1 MSSAHP
7 QNAIVRFGPFEAN
20 LSTRELQKFGTRLR
34 LPNQSFQV
42 LALLLERP
50 GQLVTREEFRQKLW
64 PSDTFVE
71 YDQGLNAAV
80 NRLRD
85 ALGDSAEKPRYIETL
100 PRRGYRF
107 VGQSELLSN
116 HHEERQLEAGAA
128 SSLAPAD
135 RPLSPEQSS
144 ATPQLAGTGG
154 IASRKVARKLRIP
167 VLIILSMIP
176 LSILV
181 IAAVVMLRKSAGR
194 PDFSSVQVTPF
205 TSLPGQEISPT
216 FSPDGSQIAFAWS
229 SNLEQG
235 FDLYVKTMG
244 SERMIKLTNHPAHW
258 ISAAW
263 SPDGAQIAFSRWAQD
278 GSGIFLI
285 PALGGPERKL
295 TDANFWYEP
304 FMQISWSP
312 DSKSLAYWSTG
323 ELGSRIL
330 LLPLDTLH
338 PRMINADLPC
348 WDMAS
353 PSFSADGTKLAFVC
367 TSSIA
372 VYGIYEL
379 PLSGGSP
386 RRLTSMMG
394 DFRGLTWSADGSRI
408 IFSNDAGDG
417 GSLWQVDL
425 NGRLFKL
432 PFGEEGANPSV
443 ADKGD
448 RLAYVRGAKTVDIWR
463 LDLSAPH
470 PETSATKLIY
480 STRLQRV
487 PQYSLD
493 GNKIVFESDRSG
505 AHEIW
510 MADADGSNLVRLTS
524 FNGPQTGSPSWCS
537 DGQRIAFDS
546 RASGSSAI
554 YTENINQQLP
564 RQVKTDV
571 PNLALPAWSEDCQWL
586 FASDGHEN
594 LYRIPSQGGPATRIS
609 DKGAWFSV
617 VKNGKV
623 FFNVNEN
630 TRIAVWFRPLTGGEP
645 EPLQGMPQLNASES
659 WTATERGIY
668 YTSARFLN
676 FYDFGRRTVQRLCTL
691 PEFPTPGGGLS
702 VSPDGHWLL
711 YSQTDDAQSDI
722 MLASRFK

>member
-1 MSSAHP
+1 MSSAGP
-7 QNAIVRFGPFEAN
+7 QNAVVRFGPFEAN
-20 LSTRELQKFGTRLR
+20 LSTQELQKFGTRLR
-34 LPNQSFQV
+34 VPNQSFQV
-42 LALLLERP
+42 LALLLEKP

-64 PSDTFVE
+64 PADTFVE

-107 VGQSELLSN
+107 VGQAEVASN
-116 HHEERQLEAGAA
+116 NHEESQPGPG
-128 SSLAPAD
+128 SSSFRPGD
-135 RPLSPEQSS
+135 RPPAPEPPS
-144 ATPQLAGTGG
+144 ASARQAGETGG
-154 IASRKVARKLRIP
+154 VSSKRVAKKLRIAF
-167 VLIILSMIP
+167 IILLCS
-176 LSILV
+176 LAV
-181 IAAVVMLRKSAGR
+181 AAAVVMLRERSPKS
-194 PDFSSVQVTPF
+194 DFSSVKITPF

-216 FSPDGSQIAFAWS
+216 FSPDGSQVAFAWS

-278 GSGIFLI
+278 GSGIFMI
-285 PALGGPERKL
+285 PALGGSERKL
-295 TDANFWYEP
+295 TDANFWYDP

-312 DSKSLAYWSTG
+312 DSKSLAYWSSG
-323 ELGSRIL
+323 EPGSRIL
-330 LLPLDTLH
+330 LLPLDTLR
-338 PRMINADLPC
+338 PRMITGDLPC

-353 PSFSADGTKLAFVC
+353 PSFSADGTRLAFVC

-372 VYGIYEL
+372 VYDIYEL
-379 PLSGGSP
+379 PLRGGAP

-394 DFRGLTWSADGSRI
+394 DFRGLAWSADGTRV

-417 GSLWQVDL
+417 GSLWQVDR
-425 NGRLFKL
+425 NGRVLKL
-432 PFGEEGANPSV
+432 PFGEEGSNPSV
-443 ADKGD
+443 ANRGD
-448 RLAYVRGAKTVDIWR
+448 RLAYVRGSKTLDIWR

-470 PETSATKLIY
+470 PENSATKLIY

-487 PQYSLD
+487 PEYSPD
-493 GNKIVFESDRSG
+493 GKKIVFESDRSG

-537 DGQRIAFDS
+537 DGQHIAFDS

-554 YTENINQQLP
+554 YIENINQQLP
-564 RQVKTDV
+564 KQVKTDI
-571 PNLALPAWSEDCQWL
+571 PNLALPTWSEDCQWL

-609 DKGAWFSV
+609 DKGSWFSA
-617 VKNGKV
+617 VKNGRV

-630 TRIAVWFRPLTGGEP
+630 TKVAIWSRPFAGGED
-645 EPLQGMPQLNASES
+645 EPLKGMPQLNASES

-668 YTSARFLN
+668 YTSSTSIN
-676 FYDFGRRTVQRLCTL
+676 FYQFGTRKVERLSTL
-691 PEFPTPGGGLS
+691 PESPTPGGGLS
-702 VSPDGHWLL
+702 VSPDGRWLL
-711 YSQTDDAQSDI
+711 YTQTDDAQSDI
-722 MLASRFK
+722 MLASHFE